1 MKNFI
6 LFFLFAI
13 LPVSAFSQKVTVK
26 VIKEERP
33 AVSDWQILDEAYRV
47 VFSGNE
53 YYRSDSVIFSLEA
66 NKRYIFQ
73 VSVLSISE
81 SDTGLY
87 TLILNDEPLMFL
99 KTDIGTGDHFFPFF
113 TGVRNQNVKITGGTT
128 AFITDFPYQVYY
140 VSGDYRCGGS
150 IIGNK
155 WILTAAH
162 CTEDD
167 YGNSIPAAAMRI
179 RVGLNNPANPAD
191 GQTYYVRN
199 VIVHENFDNQTLK
212 NDIAILELQ
221 DTINNPIAKR
231 IKLVTSEDVANGA
244 TDPGVMSW
252 VTGWGLISVNPD
264 ELPTSLQKVQ
274 LPIVTIGQAAIVWG
288 NSIPS
293 TDLMAG
299 YLNGNKDACNGDSG
313 GPLVVPVFGEYKL
326 AGIVSWGSASCDTY
340 GAYTRVSLFED
351 WIRSKTGIKK
361 EYWPPVPE
369 GDTVVCQG
377 TVSSDYTIGTLA
389 GATAYEW
396 NLLPVTAGAVSGTTG
411 NATVTW
417 NNEYSGSASLLVRVT
432 INDTVS
438 EWSQLEIKLTQNTLL
453 QSQSAD
459 TVICAEQPVI
469 LKVQA
474 DGYNLNYNWYKN
486 DQLIQSGPSSQ
497 LGFSSALEGNSGN
510 YLCQIS
516 GYCGNAVSDT
526 INMTVYPLTNI
537 KTISPDVSVLFGDDA
552 TLEVDAEGHDLIYQW
567 QKDGTLIE
575 NSDSSRL
582 LLKNVNAVNIGL
594 YRVTVDGACGTK
606 TSNKTYVYV
615 KNAAGPAGPE
625 VYLWPSVTAGDFH
638 IALGNND
645 FYSVRIFDYTGRL
658 FLERNNCQ
666 YETTF
671 NVSTLPKGLCIVN
684 VFNNKFRKSL
694 KMIKE

>member
-1 MKNFI
+1 MKKFI
-6 LFFLFAI
+6 LFFLFI
-13 LPVSAFSQKVTVK
+13 LLPVSAFSQKVTVK
-26 VIKEERP
+26 VIKAEKP
-33 AVSDWQILDEAYRV
+33 AVSEWQILDEGYRL

-73 VSVLSISE
+73 ISVSSISN

-140 VSGDYRCGGS
+140 ISGDYRCGGS
-150 IIGNK
+150 IIGDT

-162 CTEDD
+162 CTQDD
-167 YGNSIPAAAMRI
+167 YGTPISAAVMRI
-179 RVGLNNPANPAD
+179 KVGLDNPGNPAD
-191 GQTYYVRN
+191 GQTYYVSK

-212 NDIAILELQ
+212 NDIALLELQ
-221 DTINNPIAKR
+221 DTIHNPIAKP
-231 IKLVTSEDVANGA
+231 IKLVTSEDVANGV

-252 VTGWGLISVNPD
+252 VTGWGLVNVDPQ

-274 LPIVTIGQAAIVWG
+274 LPIVTNGQAAIVWG

-326 AGIVSWGSASCDTY
+326 AGIVSWGSSNCNTY

-369 GDTVVCQG
+369 GDSVVCQG
-377 TVSSDYTIGTLA
+377 TVSSDYTIGNLA

-396 NLLPVTAGAVSGTTG
+396 NLLPITAGVVSGTTG
-411 NATVTW
+411 NATVSW
-417 NNEYSGSASLLVRVT
+417 NNEYTGYASLLVRVT
-432 INDTVS
+432 VNDTVS
-438 EWSQLEIKLTQNTLL
+438 EWSQLQIKIAQNTLL
-453 QSQSAD
+453 LSQSSD
-459 TVICAEQPVI
+459 TVICAEQPVT

-474 DGYNLNYNWYKN
+474 EGYDLNYRWYKN
-486 DQLIQSGPSSQ
+486 SQLIQSGPSSQ
-497 LGFSSALEGNSGN
+497 LGFSSALEGNSGD
-510 YLCQIS
+510 YVCQIS
-516 GYCGNAVSDT
+516 GYCGNAVSDI
-526 INMTVYPLTNI
+526 INLTVYPLTNI
-537 KTISPDVSVLFGDDA
+537 TNISPDVSVPFGDDA
-552 TLEVDAEGHDLIYQW
+552 TLKVDAEGHDLIYQW
-567 QKDGTLIE
+567 QKDGMNIE
-575 NSDSSRL
+575 NSDTSNL
-582 LLKNVNAVNIGL
+582 LLQKVNAANIGL
-594 YRVTVDGACGTK
+594 YRVTVDGTCGTE
-606 TSNKTYVYV
+606 TSNKIYVYV
-615 KNAAGPAGPE
+615 KKATGTAGPE
-625 VYLWPSVTAGDFH
+625 VYLWPSVTTGDFH
-638 IALGNND
+638 IALSNND
-645 FYSVRIFDYTGRL
+645 VYSVRIFDYTGRL
-658 FLERNNCQ
+658 FLEKTNCQ
-666 YETTF
+666 YETTL

-684 VFNNKFRKSL
+684 VFNKNFRKSL